1 MHLTIRIFLLLTAL
15 VIALY
20 HVEGKDCLF
29 VRIFM
34 FAFLSYTCYN
44 VKNFIM
50 IFGRVGNLAVA
61 LSIRSLPALDER
73 TLLKYILTLGR
84 KGGGGGGVDATPSP

>member
-29 VRIFM
+29 VRIFI
-34 FAFLSYTCYN
+34 FAILSYACYN
-44 VKNFIM
+44 VNWKL
-50 IFGRVGNLAVA
+50 G
-61 LSIRSLPALDER
+61 SSLQFMRYSHHEHVRL
-73 TLLKYILTLGR
+73 
-84 KGGGGGGVDATPSP
+84 